1 MFCVFVR
8 STFILQFI
16 VDLQARIYEG
26 NEPIQFFSIFQSF
39 IVFKV

>member
-1 MFCVFVR
+1 MKYIYI
-8 STFILQFI
+8 TILVI